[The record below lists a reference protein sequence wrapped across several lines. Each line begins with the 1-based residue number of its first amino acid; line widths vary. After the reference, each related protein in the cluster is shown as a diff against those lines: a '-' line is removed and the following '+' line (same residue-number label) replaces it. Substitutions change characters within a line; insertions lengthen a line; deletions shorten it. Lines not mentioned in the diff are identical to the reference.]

1 MSNCNVTIL
10 NCSRADDLKRLK
22 RFQKIEREQKSHFT
36 RFLTL
41 DSYGC
46 KRKDLIYFI
55 AVKPASLNNPKEQ
68 LCGVA
73 QTELSGLN
81 TVNVNYLTSR
91 AATDASY
98 RGVGTML
105 LNAVINLYKD
115 DPRIFGINLSAV
127 SSAVPFYL
135 KFGFKPNGD
144 DTGDMFYPLERYYK
158 FEHYDKQTMINHIK
172 LAIERRDRDL
182 LDDILYEE
190 NLRLIDIVQTNAHKR
205 TTDKKFIYMSIF
217 LIENYFNQL
226 DIDDDLF
233 YTFYEE
239 EDYNSVIALI
249 KRNPS
254 FIKMLD
260 ENDITYIIKQVGRRT
275 FMSFLQALAD
285 GKYKFTEDQLKYVI
299 ENKPNQ
305 EAIKIMYNTGIK
317 LTDKYFI
324 YDYIDALSEIETKY
338 YAYRTAIDIWHSQF
352 TGLNE

>member
-10 NCSRADDLKRLK
+10 DCSRAADLKRLK
-22 RFQKIEREQKSHFT
+22 HFQKIEREQKSNFT
-36 RFLTL
+36 RYLTL

-46 KRKDLIYFI
+46 KQKDLIYFI
-55 AVKPASLNNPKEQ
+55 AVKPATLTEKEQ

-91 AATDASY
+91 AATDPSY
-98 RGVGTML
+98 KGVGTML

-115 DPRIFGINLSAV
+115 DPRIFGINLTAV

-144 DTGDMFYPLERYYK
+144 DTGDMFYPFERYYK

-172 LAIERRDRDL
+172 LAIQRRDRDL

-190 NLRLIDIVQTNAHKR
+190 NLRLTDIVQTNAHKR

-226 DIDDDLF
+226 DIDNELF

-239 EDYNSVIALI
+239 EEYAIVTALI

-260 ENDITYIIKQVGRRT
+260 ENDITYIIKNSGRRA

-299 ENKPNQ
+299 ANKPNV

-324 YDYIDALSEIETKY
+324 YDYMDELREIETKY

>member
-1 MSNCNVTIL
+1 MSNCLVTIL
-10 NCSRADDLKRLK
+10 DCSRAADLKRLK
-22 RFQKIEREQKSHFT
+22 HFQKIEREQKSHFT

-46 KRKDLIYFI
+46 KQKDLIYFI
-55 AVKPASLNNPKEQ
+55 AVKPATLTEKEQ

-91 AATDASY
+91 AATDSSY

-115 DPRIFGINLSAV
+115 DPRIFGINLTAASD
-127 SSAVPFYL
+127 AVPFYL

-144 DTGDMFYPLERYYK
+144 DTSDMFYSFERYYK
-158 FEHYDKQTMINHIK
+158 FEHYDKEMMKNHIK
-172 LAIERRDRDL
+172 LAIARRDRDL

-190 NLRLIDIVQTNAHKR
+190 NLRLIDIVQTNANKR
-205 TTDKKFIYMSIF
+205 RTDKKFIGMSVF

-226 DIDDDLF
+226 YIDDYLF
-233 YTFYEE
+233 YTFYK
-239 EDYNSVIALI
+239 EDEHTIVIALI

-260 ENDITYIIKQVGRRT
+260 ENDIIYMIEQSGRR
-275 FMSFLQALAD
+275 SLISLLQNLSDA
-285 GKYKFTEDQLKYVI
+285 KYKFTEKQLKYVI
-299 ENKPNQ
+299 EHKPNEQ
-305 EAIKIMYNTGIK
+305 AIKIMYNTGIK
-317 LTDKYFI
+317 LTDKHFI
-324 YDYIDALSEIETKY
+324 YDYIYELTQVELKY
-338 YAYRTAIDIWHSQF
+338 YAYKTAIDIWSKQF
-352 TGLNE
+352 DLKDE

>member
-10 NCSRADDLKRLK
+10 DCSRAADLKRLK
-22 RFQKIEREQKSHFT
+22 HFQKIEREQKSHFT

-46 KRKDLIYFI
+46 KQKDLIYFI
-55 AVKPASLNNPKEQ
+55 AVKPATLTEKEQ
-68 LCGVA
+68 LCGVT

-91 AATDASY
+91 AATDSSY

-115 DPRIFGINLSAV
+115 DPRIFGINLTAV

>member
-10 NCSRADDLKRLK
+10 DCSRAADLKRLK
-22 RFQKIEREQKSHFT
+22 HFQKIEREQKSHFT
-36 RFLTL
+36 RYLTL

-46 KRKDLIYFI
+46 KQKDLIYFI
-55 AVKPASLNNPKEQ
+55 AVKPATLTEKEQ

-81 TVNVNYLTSR
+81 TVHVNYLTSR
-91 AATDASY
+91 AATDSSY

-115 DPRIFGINLSAV
+115 DPRIFGINLTAV

-135 KFGFKPNGD
+135 KFGFKPNGE

-172 LAIERRDRDL
+172 LAIERKDRDL

-190 NLRLIDIVQTNAHKR
+190 NLRLRDIVQTNAGKR

-226 DIDDDLF
+226 YIDNELF

-260 ENDITYIIKQVGRRT
+260 ENDITYIIKNLGRRT
-275 FMSFLQALAD
+275 FISFLQTLSD

-324 YDYIDALSEIETKY
+324 YDYIDALSDIERKY